1 MRRILQLDGQPGWR
15 PDAALLPPADPPD
28 ASLHT
33 LLRRVPPNSTAWLA
47 FGSAGVAEMLTNW
60 AAHVIELGMGG
71 KMLIAA
77 FDEELLGT
85 LRELGLPAYN
95 YTGVLPPHHFRRAP
109 YLFHRMGYL
118 KATLIQQVWP
128 PLTLSCRP
136 PPLHPRVAPH

>member
-1 MRRILQLDGQPGWR
+1 M
-15 PDAALLPPADPPD
+15 AADSGRDKALPPSSLSWI
-28 ASLHT
+28 ASAAEAAT
-33 LLRRVPPNSTAWLA
+33 STPLQRFFCA
-47 FGSAGVAEMLTNW
+47 GVGAGVAEMLTNW
-60 AAHVIELGMGG
+60 AAHVIKLGMGG

-118 KATLIQQVWP
+118 KATLIQQVCP
-128 PLTLSCRP
+128 PSR
-136 PPLHPRVAPH
+136 